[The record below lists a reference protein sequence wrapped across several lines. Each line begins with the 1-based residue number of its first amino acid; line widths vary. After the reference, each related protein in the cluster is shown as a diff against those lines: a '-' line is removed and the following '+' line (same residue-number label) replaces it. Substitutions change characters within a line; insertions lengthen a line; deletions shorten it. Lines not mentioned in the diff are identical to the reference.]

1 MYSLYNLCISC
12 IVMFMYIFKRFE
24 CIAITCTYC
33 HSTSLP
39 LYGFK
44 AKSNQLYT
52 LNHNYL
58 IIKNIINQFFVIFNI
73 EYERKFLTLYKYGL
87 LLIL

>member
-1 MYSLYNLCISC
+1 
-12 IVMFMYIFKRFE
+12 MFIYIFKRLE
-24 CIAITCTYC
+24 YIGITHTFC

-44 AKSNQLYT
+44 VKSNQLYT

-58 IIKNIINQFFVIFNI
+58 VTKNIVNHLFVIFHI
-73 EYERKFLTLYKYGL
+73 GYERKFVTLYKYRL

>member
-1 MYSLYNLCISC
+1 MYFMRESNSLTNQ
-12 IVMFMYIFKRFE
+12 E
-24 CIAITCTYC
+24 Q
-33 HSTSLP
+33 
-39 LYGFK
+39 
-44 AKSNQLYT
+44 SNQLYT
-52 LNHNYL
+52 LKHNYL